1 MKTTSTRRPAFTLVE
16 MLVVILIMSILVTLV
31 TLGVTRAMRF
41 ASEVGTKTEMAQIE
55 QALGVAALDL
65 GRVPYIP
72 SILYLWDTP
81 GNAQTDIAAEGNA
94 TVKSFKQMSLRMLK
108 QMFPN
113 WTSATWLSN
122 SPPPNNPLNATQAYV
137 FILGGRQGNEG
148 FHATNGDPWA
158 TGGKRKGPYF
168 NFKQDRLN
176 NYTFKDYWNNDT
188 FLVVYSSQMVAS
200 GSTPTSGETPS
211 GYPSRQTSKPTSLYM
226 PKGYQIFAA
235 GKDGRWGAGGG
246 GAGQYGQAAFN
257 GLLTGDG
264 EDDQCNFSESPL
276 GKPIND

>member
-16 MLVVILIMSILVTLV
+16 MLVVILIMSILVSLV

-72 SILYLWDTP
+72 SYLYLWDTP
-81 GNAQTDIAAEGNA
+81 ANAQNDIGGEANA
-94 TVKSFKQMSLRMLK
+94 TTKGYKQMSLRMLK

-113 WTSATWLSN
+113 WTSATWTSVP
-122 SPPPNNPLNATQAYV
+122 SPLNASQAYV
-137 FILGGRQGNEG
+137 FILGGKSGIEG
-148 FHATNGDPWA
+148 FHSTSTDPWA
-158 TGGKRKGPYF
+158 SGGKRKGPYF
-168 NFKQDRLN
+168 NFKPDRLDTT
-176 NYTFKDYWNNDT
+176 NYKFKDYWNNNNA
-188 FLVVYSSQMVAS
+188 FLAVYSNQMVGGSINTNPDLAGPPRMAKTVS
-200 GSTPTSGETPS
+200 GGTGT
-211 GYPSRQTSKPTSLYM
+211 LHM
-226 PKGYQIFAA
+226 PKGYQIFSA
-235 GKDGRWGAGGG
+235 GKDGKWGTT
-246 GAGQYGQAAFN
+246 YSPTVAFN

>member
-16 MLVVILIMSILVTLV
+16 MLVVILIMSILVSLV

-72 SILYLWDTP
+72 SYLYLWDTP
-81 GNAQTDIAAEGNA
+81 ANAQNDIGGEANA
-94 TVKSFKQMSLRMLK
+94 TTKGYKQMSLRMLK

-113 WTSATWLSN
+113 WTSATWTSVP
-122 SPPPNNPLNATQAYV
+122 SPLNASQAYV
-137 FILGGRQGNEG
+137 FILGGKSGIEG
-148 FHATNGDPWA
+148 FHATSTDPWA
-158 TGGKRKGPYF
+158 SGGKRKGPYF
-168 NFKQDRLN
+168 NFKPDRLDIT
-176 NYTFKDYWNNDT
+176 NYKFKDYWNNNNA
-188 FLVVYSSQMVAS
+188 FLAVYSNQMVGGSINTNPDLAGPPRMAKTVS
-200 GSTPTSGETPS
+200 GGTGT
-211 GYPSRQTSKPTSLYM
+211 LHM
-226 PKGYQIFAA
+226 PKGYQIFSA
-235 GKDGRWGAGGG
+235 GKDGKWGTT
-246 GAGQYGQAAFN
+246 YSPTVAFN

>member
-72 SILYLWDTP
+72 SVLYLWDTP
-81 GNAQTDIAAEGNA
+81 ASAQSDIAAEGNA
-94 TVKSFKQMSLRMLK
+94 TTKSFKQMSLRMLK

-113 WTSATWLSN
+113 WTSATWGTKS
-122 SPPPNNPLNATQAYV
+122 LNASQAFV
-137 FILGGRQGNEG
+137 FILGGKGGTEG
-148 FHATNGDPWA
+148 FHATAGDPWA

-168 NFKQDRLN
+168 NFKPDRLDPT
-176 NYTFKDYWNNDT
+176 NYTFKDYWNNST

-200 GSTPTSGETPS
+200 GTTPLNETPTN
-211 GYPSRQTSKPTSLYM
+211 YPARQTSKASLLYM
-226 PKGYQIFAA
+226 PKGYQIFSA
-235 GKDGRWGAGGG
+235 GKDGNWGASGGSG
-246 GAGQYGQAAFN
+246 GQYGQAAFN
-257 GLLTGDG
+257 GLLTGTG

>member
-16 MLVVILIMSILVTLV
+16 MLVVILIMSILVSLV

-72 SILYLWDTP
+72 SYLYLWDTP
-81 GNAQTDIAAEGNA
+81 ANAQNDIGGEANA
-94 TVKSFKQMSLRMLK
+94 TTKGYKQMSLRMLK

-113 WTSATWLSN
+113 WTSATWTSAP
-122 SPPPNNPLNATQAYV
+122 SPLNASQAYV
-137 FILGGRQGNEG
+137 FILGGKGGIEG
-148 FHATNGDPWA
+148 FHATSTDPWA
-158 TGGKRKGPYF
+158 SGGKRKGPYF
-168 NFKQDRLN
+168 NFKPDRLDTT
-176 NYTFKDYWNNDT
+176 NYKFKDYWNNNNA
-188 FLVVYSSQMVAS
+188 FLAVYSNQMVGGSINTNPDLAGPPRMAKTVS
-200 GSTPTSGETPS
+200 GGTGT
-211 GYPSRQTSKPTSLYM
+211 LHM
-226 PKGYQIFAA
+226 PKGYQIFSA
-235 GKDGRWGAGGG
+235 GKDGKWGTT
-246 GAGQYGQAAFN
+246 YSPTVAFN